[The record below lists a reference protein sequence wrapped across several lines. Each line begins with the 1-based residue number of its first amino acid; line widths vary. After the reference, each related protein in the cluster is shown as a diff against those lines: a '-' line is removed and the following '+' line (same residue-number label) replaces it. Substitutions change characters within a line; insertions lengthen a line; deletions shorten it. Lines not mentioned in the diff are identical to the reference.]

1 MFESQIEILSV
12 LNEIFS
18 LKRDLLTICQC
29 VGNMKLNNFNGNEQ
43 MIQGVGVELE
53 VQTVEYEMSVL
64 FVVNY
69 TEVLRW

>member
-43 MIQGVGVELE
+43 MIQGVGVE
-53 VQTVEYEMSVL
+53 
-64 FVVNY
+64 
-69 TEVLRW
+69 

>member
-29 VGNMKLNNFNGNEQ
+29 VGNMKLDNFNEQ

-53 VQTVEYEMSVL
+53 VQTVEYKMSVL